1 MSSCVDDHAEEADRH
16 DIAIKALGTLLATV
30 DGHPVAISGP
40 RQRTI
45 FAMLVL
51 ARGRVVSV
59 DSLVD
64 AVWGVRPPTTARTQV
79 AICIGA
85 LRKAFRAAHAKEPV
99 ILTTHPGYQ
108 LLTDFCSLDV
118 GDFAA
123 MTADAADSAR
133 QGRLEDAVGLYR
145 KALGLWTGSA
155 YCGVSGQIVE
165 DEATRLEAERLGVY
179 EALFDAELS
188 LGHHNEVLPELS
200 AIADDHPLHEKL
212 RHSLMLAQYRCGRRA
227 EAAEG
232 FRIWRRRFV
241 DEIGIEPSA
250 SIHELHNA
258 ILRDAPELALRAEAA
273 PRPNRRAIPA
283 ELPADV
289 PDLIGRRAELTAL
302 DALLDNMPG
311 RPSARTGVVAGTA
324 GVGKTSLVVHWA
336 SRAWD
341 YFPDGLLYADLSQY
355 EWSHEAATVHSLLH
369 RFLRV
374 LGISAESVPER
385 LDECTSSYRSLLAER
400 RALVVLDNARSLAHI
415 QPFLPGCGDSR
426 LLVTTDG
433 RQDPM
438 AVGRGTVHVDLD
450 ALPLPEAAD
459 LVTKLVGERRALDDP
474 SAVRE
479 LCRLC
484 GGLPLA
490 LRAAAGRLIAKPHWS
505 VRHFVYRLTDDNRR
519 LRELGAGGLELRDG
533 FERGYHALTGTTAR
547 MCHMLGLLD
556 AGHFTAYAGAAL
568 LAIGPDEAEEA
579 IEQLVDRHL
588 VRVVGVGPGGVLRYA
603 FHELVRL
610 LAREKAL
617 AEETEAERYA
627 ALARVCGPQLA
638 AC

>member
-1 MSSCVDDHAEEADRH
+1 MTSCEIDHLEDAGSH
-16 DIAIKALGTLLATV
+16 HIAIKALGTLLATV
-30 DGHPVAISGP
+30 DGRPVAISGP

-64 AVWGVRPPTTARTQV
+64 AVWGIRPPTTARTQV

-85 LRKAFRAAHAKEPV
+85 LRKAFRAAHAREPV
-99 ILTTHPGYQ
+99 ILTTHPGYR
-108 LLTDFCSLDV
+108 LLTDSCSLDV

-123 MTADAADSAR
+123 MTADAVDSAR

-145 KALGLWTGSA
+145 KALDLWTGPA
-155 YCGVSGQIVE
+155 YCGVAGQFVE
-165 DEATRLEAERLGVY
+165 DESTRLEAERLGVY

-188 LGHHNEVLPELS
+188 LGRHNEVLTELS
-200 AIADDHPLHEKL
+200 AVADGHPLHEKL
-212 RHSLMLAQYRCGRRA
+212 RYSLMLAQYRCGRRA

-232 FRIWRRRFV
+232 FRSWRRRFV
-241 DEIGIEPSA
+241 DELGIEPSA
-250 SIHELHNA
+250 SIHKLHNA
-258 ILRDAPELALRAEAA
+258 ILQDASELALSAEAA
-273 PRPNRRAIPA
+273 PRPDRRTIPV

-289 PDLIGRRAELTAL
+289 PDLIGRSAELASL
-302 DALLDNMPG
+302 DALLDNTPG
-311 RPSARTGVVAGTA
+311 RPLARTGVVAGTA

-336 SRAWD
+336 SRVLD

-355 EWSHEAATVHSLLH
+355 EWSHEPDTVHSLLH

-374 LGISAESVPER
+374 LGVAAESAPER
-385 LDECTSSYRSLLAER
+385 LDECVSFYRSLLAER
-400 RALVVLDNARSLAHI
+400 RALVVLDNARTLAHV

-433 RQDPM
+433 RQDPL
-438 AVGRGTVHVDLD
+438 AVGRGAVHVELD
-450 ALPLPEAAD
+450 ALPLSEAAD
-459 LVTKLVGERRALDDP
+459 LVTRLVGERRALDDTL
-474 SAVRE
+474 AVRE

-519 LRELGAGGLELRDG
+519 LRELGAGGVELRGG
-533 FERGYHALTGTTAR
+533 FERGYHALTGTAAR
-547 MCHMLGLLD
+547 MCRMLGLLD
-556 AGHFTAYAGAAL
+556 ARNFTACTGAAL
-568 LAIGPDEAEEA
+568 LAVDPAEAEDA
-579 IEQLVDRHL
+579 MEQLFDRHF
-588 VRVVGVGPGGVLRYA
+588 VRVVGVTPTGALRYT

-610 LAREKAL
+610 WAREKAL
-617 AEETEAERYA
+617 AEETEVERHA
-627 ALARVCGPQLA
+627 ALTRMSGAKLA
-638 AC
+638 TC